1 MSFCIFGAGDSVY
14 YRCMQ
19 LLRALSRVLPPPT
32 YITLPSVGVDISDTS
47 MKYVAFEP
55 SVRPGPRKLED
66 WGDISIPENVL
77 QRGEIKDPKILAAV
91 LSEFKEKTG
100 SEYIR
105 VSLPEERAYIFET
118 ELKRNVPAKEIQ
130 SLLEFRLEENVPIS
144 AREAIF
150 DYEII
155 PGTENSPTA
164 KVVVAAYQRDTV
176 MQYYEACREA
186 GLTPLS
192 FEVEAQ
198 AMARAVVPNS
208 YRDTVMLIDFGK
220 TRTGVGIVA
229 DGVLLYTST
238 IDIGGG
244 HLSQALRK
252 TLGDLAESELTIIKN
267 TKGLIR
273 EVSDSRAYESLI
285 SAISV
290 IKDEI
295 ASRMQYWHQ
304 SGPNQTTRRIK
315 RVVLCG
321 GSVNLKGLPEYLTES
336 LGVECVRADVWT
348 NAFRTS
354 EVVPPIERR
363 FSYGYATAVGLA
375 LKSTV

>member
-1 MSFCIFGAGDSVY
+1 
-14 YRCMQ
+14 MQ
-19 LLRALSRVLPPPT
+19 LLCALSRVLPPPT

-47 MKYVAFEP
+47 MKYVAFAP

-91 LSEFKEKTG
+91 LSEFKQKTG

-155 PGTENSPTA
+155 PGTENSPIA

-198 AMARAVVPNS
+198 AMARAVVPTS

-238 IDIGGG
+238 IEIGGG

-304 SGPNQTTRRIK
+304 KGPNQTTRRIK
-315 RVVLCG
+315 KVVLCG

-336 LGVECVRADVWT
+336 LGVECVRADIWA
-348 NAFRTS
+348 NAFPTS

-363 FSYGYATAVGLA
+363 YSYGYATAVGLA